1 MIHLGLLALSSAP
14 AIGSIPL
21 TTRPVL
27 MPDPMIGRQD
37 PVLHGVVMVRFRPEH
52 IVTRQQFLSPL
63 PFKLI
68 RAEPLLRWEHSLRG
82 GARQLRPPTAHS
94 AAAIRAEEPLLRTFI
109 VEYAEAWHPEQVC
122 RVLQSYCPAVEVA
135 EPYVI
140 NLPCF
145 TPNDPLLPRQ
155 QLLWTINA
163 FNGWELARGD
173 STVVIGIVDTGVLYT
188 HEDLFSSLWYNRS
201 EIPDNGV
208 DDDGNGYVDDYL
220 GYNFATE
227 RDGTPPGD
235 PRNRGEGH
243 GTGVAGIAAATVNNA
258 KGIAGI
264 AYRCRFFPIKA
275 APEGVP
281 AIYYGYQGI
290 LYSALMGFAVV
301 NCSWGSQTYSCI
313 NRSVVEYATAR
324 GTLVVAS
331 AGNTPV
337 STTAWYPAGYPG
349 VLGVGNTYPDDH
361 LQPQS
366 AYGIG
371 ATLLAPGEGAWT
383 TSNDRDDAY
392 TTFGGTSAAAPIV
405 AGAAAL
411 LRALRPQLGPLQVLA
426 LLRRTADDI
435 RILNPDIAA
444 ALPGRLNLWAAL
456 ATPPEE
462 ALGLVLPELLVRSA
476 EGRQRR
482 RWQLGDTLWLWIRAH
497 NVLGDATNI
506 ICTLHFGSD
515 SSSALRLLDTL
526 CKVPTLPAASPCELG
541 PFRAVVT
548 ATSADPVLLRL
559 ELRDSSG
566 EYRDALF
573 VTLVPTPTTMTFANG
588 TAEFSVADDGALGFA
603 DYPTNAQGSG
613 FRYREVCSLLYGGG
627 LLATDSL
634 RGRAVSAAPSG
645 FTRDRD
651 FAVLKPFVEPN
662 EELNLISD
670 ANASPG
676 SRIGLTLQQRFL
688 GFVAESSG
696 VAGFLVTV
704 WNTAGIPLR
713 DITIGYV
720 MDWDLSPAGRSDRVR
735 LFPEAEEPTVE
746 LPHGAEVIEHS
757 GSPIVGACAV
767 ALTPEAEV
775 QRAGFSTALLYDGDG
790 LTTAEKLRLLNS
802 GNRLQ
807 YDSTGDVALAV
818 GVRFR
823 GVWEPNQ
830 QRQFLFCFGA
840 AESPAALAELF
851 RECARYARTLPSP
864 EPISQPTRLA
874 ISHHDGF
881 LIGELPAGGVW
892 TLEVWDLL
900 GRCLWREALP
910 LFAGPIRLPLPAST
924 AGVLLVRLSSVH
936 SLWHQ
941 IVVRLP

>member
-1 MIHLGLLALSSAP
+1 MLPPNPS
-14 AIGSIPL
+14 
-21 TTRPVL
+21 V
-27 MPDPMIGRQD
+27 GRLD
-37 PVLHGVVMVRFRPEH
+37 PVLSGVVLLRLRPEH
-52 IVTRQQFLSPL
+52 ASQRLQTLPPL
-63 PFKLI
+63 PLQVR
-68 RAEPLLRWEHSLRG
+68 RAQPLLRWEQSLRAG
-82 GARQLRPPTAHS
+82 FQRRQLSAVERTTAL
-94 AAAIRAEEPLLRTFI
+94 RLEEALLRTFV
-109 VEYAEAWHPEQVC
+109 VEYTDPWEPEYAC
-122 RVLQSYCPAVEVA
+122 KLLRQSCPAVELA
-135 EPYVI
+135 EPYVVS
-140 NLPCF
+140 LPCF

-163 FNGWELARGD
+163 FNGWELAQGD
-173 STVVIGIVDTGVLYT
+173 STVVIGIVDTGVLYM
-188 HEDLFSSLWYNRS
+188 HEDLLSSLWYNRS

-220 GYNFATE
+220 GYNFAAE
-227 RDGTPPGD
+227 RDGTSPGD

-301 NCSWGSQTYSCI
+301 NCSWGSRTYSCI
-313 NRSVVEYATAR
+313 NRSVVEYAIAR

-349 VLGVGNTYPDDH
+349 VVGVGNTYPDDR

-383 TSNDRDDAY
+383 TSNDGEDDY

-411 LRALRPQLGPLQVLA
+411 LRALHPQLGPLQVLA

-435 RILNPDIAA
+435 RALNPDIAA

-456 ATPPEE
+456 ATPPAE
-462 ALGLVLPELLVRSA
+462 APGLVLPELLVRSA

-482 RWQLGDTLWLWIRAH
+482 RWQLGDTLWLWIRAR
-497 NVLGDATNI
+497 NVLGSATNVT
-506 ICTLHFGSD
+506 CTLRLGSD
-515 SSSALRLLDTL
+515 SSPALHLLDTL
-526 CKVPTLPAASPCELG
+526 CKVAALPAASFCELG
-541 PFRAVVT
+541 PFRAVATT
-548 ATSADPVLLRL
+548 ASVDPVLLRL
-559 ELRDSSG
+559 ELRDSIG

-573 VTLVPTPTTMTFANG
+573 VTLVPVPTTITFANG
-588 TAEFSVADDGALGFA
+588 TAEFSIADDGALGFA

-613 FRYREVCSLLYGGG
+613 FRYREFCSLLYGGG
-627 LLATDSL
+627 LVATDSL
-634 RGRAVSAAPSG
+634 QGRAVSAAPSG

-651 FAVLKPFVEPN
+651 FAVLKPFAEPN
-662 EELNLISD
+662 EELNLVSD
-670 ANASPG
+670 ANAPLG
-676 SRIGLTLQQRFL
+676 SRIGLLLQQQFL
-688 GFVAESSG
+688 GFAAESSG
-696 VAGFLVTV
+696 VARFLVTA
-704 WNTAGIPLR
+704 WNTSGIPLR
-713 DITIGYV
+713 DIAIGYV

-735 LFPEAEEPTVE
+735 FFPEAEEPTVE

-757 GSPIVGACAV
+757 DSLIVGACAI
-767 ALTPEAEV
+767 ALIPEAEV
-775 QRAGFSTALLYDGDG
+775 QCAGFSTILLYDGDG
-790 LTTAEKLRLLNS
+790 LTTAEKIRLLNS
-802 GNRLQ
+802 GSSLQ
-807 YDSTGDVALAV
+807 HDSTGDVALAV

-830 QRQFLFCFGA
+830 RRQFLCCFGA
-840 AESPAALAELF
+840 AESSTALAELF
-851 RECARYARTLPSP
+851 RECVRYARILSSP
-864 EPISQPTRLA
+864 EPIPRPTRLT
-874 ISHHDGF
+874 ISYHDGF

-892 TLEVWDLL
+892 TLEVWDFL
-900 GRCLWREALP
+900 GHCLQREMLP
-910 LFAGPIRLPLPAST
+910 LSAGPIRLPLPPSAT
-924 AGVLLVRLSSVH
+924 GVLLVRLSSVH
-936 SLWHQ
+936 SSWHQ
-941 IVVRLP
+941 VIVRLP